1 MTTFGGGN
9 AGSLL
14 ASGSGCRDRPSQC
27 TVACVL
33 PVLVGQRGG
42 GISAGGGDA
51 KLSAVRYLY
60 GKASVDQTCVV
71 PISRLRLR
79 WTGHY
84 IVHDCVLFKFAN
96 NTTTRLTR

>member
-71 PISRLRLR
+71 PISRLRLK
-79 WTGHY
+79 WTGQRRPTLY
-84 IVHDCVLFKFAN
+84 RS
-96 NTTTRLTR
+96 RLRAF

>member
-71 PISRLRLR
+71 EVDWPTLYRSRLRA
-79 WTGHY
+79 
-84 IVHDCVLFKFAN
+84 FKICQQYDNQAYEVVM
-96 NTTTRLTR
+96 LLV